1 MFTAFLTY
9 FSIKYDPKNF
19 SFEDFCKELNLDI
32 QETMENGTEDHIFIG
47 YHYDYKEDVNEMV
60 RYSLKE
66 LFGKEEILLKLKN
79 KYNLTYKLERVPTLF
94 KNKRINISLSPD
106 IIEFLYKTQTID
118 DLDYFIDIDEE

>member
-19 SFEDFCKELNLDI
+19 SFEDFCKELSLDI

-94 KNKRINISLSPD
+94 KKRR
-106 IIEFLYKTQTID
+106 IIILWRK
-118 DLDYFIDIDEE
+118 

>member
-19 SFEDFCKELNLDI
+19 SFEDFCKELSLDI

-94 KNKRINISLSPD
+94 KKRRINISLSPD
-106 IIEFLYKTQTID
+106 IIEFLFKTQTID
-118 DLDYFIDIDEE
+118 DLDYFIDIDED

>member
-9 FSIKYDPKNF
+9 FLVHYDPQNF
-19 SFEDFCKELNLDI
+19 SFEDFCNELDLDLE
-32 QETMENGTEDHIFIG
+32 ETKLHGTEDDIYIG

-60 RYSLKE
+60 RHTLKD
-66 LFGKEEILLKLKN
+66 LFGKEEKLLKLKN

-94 KNKRINISLSPD
+94 KNRRINVSLSPD

-118 DLDYFIDIDEE
+118 DLDYFIETEEE

>member
-1 MFTAFLTY
+1 
-9 FSIKYDPKNF
+9 
-19 SFEDFCKELNLDI
+19 
-32 QETMENGTEDHIFIG
+32 MENGTEDHIFIG

-60 RYSLKE
+60 RYSLKD

-94 KNKRINISLSPD
+94 KKRRINISLSPD